1 MDKKLVFQCDI
12 MHEDQSLSKAYAGLS
27 LPATPYELQNA
38 IERAHLDDGAKAY
51 IEILDHPGFRFLER
65 YLVDGDDLY
74 ALNALAETLA
84 ALEQW
89 QIDAFEG
96 LLLMEDQKREEYGL
110 PRIYDLAA
118 SAKEGACQVLLN
130 VKTDAELGDFYAFN
144 GFVPEVDSLPDSVYK
159 LLDFAKI
166 GKEMRSGEGGVFLHY
181 GSGYVTQ
188 VGDLKEEF
196 KTLDLTPN
204 QPDYTVLLEV
214 GLPDRADSMLLELP
228 ASRKTLEDVPKNF
241 EARGWCDLTW
251 RCADCRI
258 PSLCDAI
265 STTDNI
271 VFINYAAMQLAEIPE
286 EQLRGCKALIEAVS
300 IRDLTDAT
308 MILDQR
314 DEYVFSQ
321 QYGSPEALARGE
333 LKRVMG
339 EENAELAIPYMD
351 LPSYGQK
358 LMEAHRQV
366 MTAYGVVEREDKQPI
381 QTMRAQQERQSQPTM
396 GGMEMMQM

>member
-1 MDKKLVFQCDI
+1 MDKKPVFQCDL
-12 MHEDQSLSKAYAGLS
+12 MHEDLSVSKAYAGLS
-27 LPATPYELQNA
+27 LPATPYELLDA
-38 IERAHLDDGAKAY
+38 IERAHLDDGAKPY
-51 IEILDHPGFRFLER
+51 IEILDHTRFPFLKPYLE
-65 YLVDGDDLY
+65 DGNDLY
-74 ALNALAETLA
+74 ALNALAEKLA
-84 ALEQW
+84 ALEEW

-96 LLLMEDQKREEYGL
+96 LLLMEDQKREPYGM

-118 SAKEGACQVLLN
+118 SAREGACQVLYN

-144 GFVPEVDSLPDSVYK
+144 GFLPELNDLPDSVYK
-159 LLDFAKI
+159 LLDFAKV
-166 GKEMRSGEGGVFLHY
+166 GKDMRSGEGGVFLRHAT
-181 GSGYVTQ
+181 GYVTQ
-188 VGDLKEEF
+188 TGDLAEEF
-196 KTLDLTPN
+196 KTLDLTPKL
-204 QPDYTVLLEV
+204 PDYTMLLEV
-214 GLPDRADSMLLELP
+214 GVMDSGESVMLKLPLSRGELEAVPDRFD
-228 ASRKTLEDVPKNF
+228 
-241 EARGWCDLTW
+241 ARGWCELTW

-358 LMEAHRQV
+358 LMEAHNQV

-381 QTMRAQQERQSQPTM
+381 QTMRAQQQRQAQPTM

>member
-1 MDKKLVFQCDI
+1 MEKKLVFQCDI
-12 MHEDQSLSKAYAGLS
+12 MHEDLSVSKVYAGLS
-27 LPATPYELQNA
+27 LPATPYELLDA
-38 IERAHLDDGAKAY
+38 IERAHLEDGGKPY
-51 IEILDHPGFRFLER
+51 IEILDHTQFPFLAP
-65 YLVDGDDLY
+65 YLEDWNNLY
-74 ALNALAETLA
+74 ALNALAEKLA
-84 ALEQW
+84 SMEQW

-118 SAKEGACQVLLN
+118 SAKEGACQVLYN

-144 GFVPEVDSLPDSVYK
+144 GFVPELDKLPDSVYK

-166 GKEMRSGEGGVFLHY
+166 GKDMRSGEGGVFLRRAT
-181 GSGYVTQ
+181 GYVTQ
-188 VGDLKEEF
+188 TGDLVEEF
-196 KTLDLTPN
+196 KTLELTPKL
-204 QPDYTVLLEV
+204 PDYIMLLEV
-214 GLPDRADSMLLELP
+214 GVMDSGESVMLKLPLSRGELEAVPDRFD
-228 ASRKTLEDVPKNF
+228 
-241 EARGWCDLTW
+241 ARGWCELTW

-314 DEYVFSQ
+314 DEYVFSP
-321 QYGSPEALARGE
+321 QYGSPEALARDE

-358 LMEAHRQV
+358 LMEAHSQV

-381 QTMRAQQERQSQPTM
+381 QTVREQQAQIQPTM
-396 GGMEMMQM
+396 DGMEMTM